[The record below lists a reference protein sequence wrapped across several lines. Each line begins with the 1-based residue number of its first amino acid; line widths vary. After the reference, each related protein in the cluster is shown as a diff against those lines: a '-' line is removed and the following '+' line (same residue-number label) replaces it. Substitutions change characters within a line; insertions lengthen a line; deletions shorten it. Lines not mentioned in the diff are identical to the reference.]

1 MVANLLGVI
10 FDGIAYGSVLFV
22 VSVGLSV
29 TLGLMN
35 FVNLAHGA
43 FAMFGGYVCLVAST
57 RAGLPF
63 PAALPVAFIA
73 TAAAGAL
80 LELVFYRRLYA
91 AGHLDQVLFTVG
103 LALVAVSGATYLFG
117 PRQLAVEIP
126 EALQGRTAILGLEVG
141 VYRLFLIG
149 FVIVIA
155 LVLAALVNG
164 TRFGAQLR
172 ASVDNVVASAGS
184 GINVNRIFSVAF
196 ALGSGLAGLGGALG
210 VQVLSLEPSYPLKYL
225 VDFLL
230 VAVLGGAGT
239 IAGPLAAALIIGIV
253 DVGSKYYIP
262 ELGAFAIYAL
272 MPILLLLFPAG
283 LFARAS

>member
-1 MVANLLGVI
+1 MLANLLGVI

-43 FAMFGGYVCLVAST
+43 FAMLGGYVCLLAST
-57 RAGLPF
+57 RLGLPF
-63 PAALPVAFIA
+63 LAALPVAFVA
-73 TAAAGAL
+73 TAAAGAV
-80 LELVFYRRLYA
+80 LEFVFYRRLYSA
-91 AGHLDQVLFTVG
+91 SHLDQVLFTVG

-117 PRQLAVEIP
+117 PRQLAIEMP
-126 EALQGRTAILGLEVG
+126 EMLLGRRTILGVEVS

-149 FVIVIA
+149 FVALIVLTLIA
-155 LVLAALVNG
+155 IFDH

-172 ASVDNVVASAGS
+172 ASVDNAVAAAGS
-184 GINVNRIFSVAF
+184 GINVNWIFSGAF

-210 VQVLSLEPSYPLKYL
+210 VEVLSLEPSYPLKYL

-230 VAVLGGAGT
+230 VAVLGGTGT
-239 IAGPLAAALIIGIV
+239 VVGPLAAALVIGVV
-253 DVGSKYYIP
+253 DIGSKYYVP
-262 ELGAFAIYAL
+262 ELGAFAVYAL
-272 MPILLLLFPAG
+272 MPILLMLFPSG
-283 LFARAS
+283 LFARAR